1 MEHGDS
7 EGKGVQSLNRA
18 LDILETLALEPEG
31 MTLTAL
37 SQRVGLHKSTVHRLL
52 STLAQRHYVEL
63 NPHLC
68 RLGLRVADLG
78 SRLLNSMELRTES
91 APLLRQLTHRLQR
104 VVHLAVMDEGEVV
117 YLDKVEPVESI
128 RLYSSIGRRAP
139 FHCTGLGKAM
149 AAFRPTAEVEAW
161 VRRHGLPQKTNKT
174 LTNWADLEAELIRV
188 RQQGYAFD
196 EIEHEENV
204 RCVAAPIRDY
214 RGFVIAGVSVTG
226 RADEFTPPLAEAAA
240 TEVVAVAWEISRRM
254 GCTISTWEA
263 AVHA

>member
-1 MEHGDS
+1 MEHAES

-18 LDILETLALEPEG
+18 LDILEALALEPAG
-31 MTLTAL
+31 LTLTEL

-52 STLAQRHYVEL
+52 STLSIRHYVEATQTG
-63 NPHLC
+63 C

-91 APLLRQLTHRLQR
+91 APLLRRLSHRLQR
-104 VVHLAVMDEGEVV
+104 VVHLAVLAEGEVV

-149 AAFRPTAEVEAW
+149 AAFEPLSQVREW
-161 VRRHGLPQKTNKT
+161 VGRHGLPRKTAHT
-174 LTNWADLEAELIRV
+174 LTNWADLEAEL
-188 RQQGYAFD
+188 QQIQQSGYSFD

-214 RGFVIAGVSVTG
+214 RGIVIAGVSATG
-226 RADEFTPPLAEAAA
+226 RADEFTRDLAEAAA
-240 TEVVAVAWEISRRM
+240 TEVVAAAREISRRM
-254 GCTISTWEA
+254 GFHTST
-263 AVHA
+263 

>member
-1 MEHGDS
+1 MEYGEG

-18 LDILETLALEPEG
+18 LDILEALALEPEG

-52 STLAQRHYVEL
+52 STLAARNYVEL
-63 NPHLC
+63 GAAGC

-91 APLLRQLTHRLQR
+91 APLLRQLSHRLQK
-104 VVHLAVMDEGEVV
+104 VVHLAVVDEGEVV

-139 FHCTGLGKAM
+139 FHCTGLGKVM
-149 AAFRPTAEVEAW
+149 AAYHPVDEVRTW
-161 VRRHGLPQKTNKT
+161 VKRHGLPYKTAAT
-174 LTNWADLEAELIRV
+174 LTNLAALEAELARV
-188 RQQGYAFD
+188 RQDGYAFD

-214 RGFVIAGVSVTG
+214 RGMVIAGVSVTG
-226 RADEFTPPLAEAAA
+226 RADEFTRERAEAAA
-240 TEVVAVAWEISRRM
+240 EEVVSIAREISRRM
-254 GCTISTWEA
+254 G
-263 AVHA
+263 HATSI

>member
-1 MEHGDS
+1 MEHGESDS
-7 EGKGVQSLNRA
+7 KGVQSLNRA
-18 LDILETLALEPEG
+18 LDILESLALEPEG
-31 MTLTAL
+31 LTLTAL

-52 STLAQRHYVEL
+52 STLAVRHYVEL
-63 NPHLC
+63 NHHGC

-91 APLLRQLTHRLQR
+91 APLLRQLSHRLQR

-139 FHCTGLGKAM
+139 FHCTGLGKAI
-149 AAFRPTAEVEAW
+149 AAYHPAREVESWA
-161 VRRHGLPQKTNKT
+161 RRHGLVRKTPNT
-174 LTNWADLEAELIRV
+174 YTDWAGLEAELARV
-188 RQQGYAFD
+188 RQQGFAFD

-214 RGFVIAGVSVTG
+214 RGLVIAGVSVTG
-226 RADEFTPPLAEAAA
+226 RADEFTLGLAQAAA
-240 TEVVAVAWEISRRM
+240 TEVVAVAGEISRRM
-254 GCTISTWEA
+254 GCTT
-263 AVHA
+263 